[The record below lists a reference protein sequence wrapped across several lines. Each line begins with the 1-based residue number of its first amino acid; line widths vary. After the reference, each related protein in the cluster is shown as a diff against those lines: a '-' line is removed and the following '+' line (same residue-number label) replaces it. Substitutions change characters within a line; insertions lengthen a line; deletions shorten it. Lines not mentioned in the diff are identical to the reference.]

1 MRLPLRLLSKAETL
15 VAFAV
20 LLGLVVTLQV
30 ADGANA
36 QGLWSIS
43 GHAGLCRDLV
53 VTR

>member
-1 MRLPLRLLSKAETL
+1 MRPRLRLLGEAETV
-15 VAFAV
+15 VA
-20 LLGLVVTLQV
+20 LGRVVTLQV